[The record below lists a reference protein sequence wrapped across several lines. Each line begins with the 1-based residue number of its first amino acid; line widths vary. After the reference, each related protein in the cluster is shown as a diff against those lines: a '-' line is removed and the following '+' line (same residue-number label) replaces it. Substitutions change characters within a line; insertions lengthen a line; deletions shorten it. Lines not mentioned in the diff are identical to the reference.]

1 MREIIK
7 GINKGVIIIKNYYQ
21 QLSELRIA
29 ETRLKTLQEQKELL
43 ETKATKT
50 TSTIKEVVTFGGSS
64 NDKMTDYV
72 IKCEELNK
80 KIETA
85 EEEIRILKKGLQ
97 QMNEILKN
105 ISGIEERVFRLYYIE
120 NKNPTQISFIIPCA
134 RDTVYRYLRKIDK
147 KVKVN
152 TK

>member
-1 MREIIK
+1 M
-7 GINKGVIIIKNYYQ
+7 KNYYQ

-29 ETRLKTLQEQKELL
+29 EARLETLIEKRILL
-43 ETKATKT
+43 EAQATRT
-50 TSTIKEVVTFGGSS
+50 TSQLKEVAIFGTGQSDPMTNYAISS
-64 NDKMTDYV
+64 
-72 IKCEELNK
+72 EELNK
-80 KIETA
+80 QIA
-85 EEEIRILKKGLQ
+85 ALEEEIKVLKKGLHL
-97 QMNEILKN
+97 MDEILKN
-105 ISGIEERVFRLYYIE
+105 ISGIEERIFRLYYIE

>member
-1 MREIIK
+1 M
-7 GINKGVIIIKNYYQ
+7 KNYYA

-43 ETKATKT
+43 ETKVTKT
-50 TSTIKEVVTFGGSS
+50 TSSIKEVVAFGGSNS
-64 NDKMTDYV
+64 DKMTDYV
-72 IKCEELNK
+72 IKCEELNN
-80 KIETA
+80 KIE
-85 EEEIRILKKGLQ
+85 EVKEEINVLKKGLS
-97 QMNEILKN
+97 QMENILKH

-134 RDTVYRYLRKIDK
+134 RDTVYRYLRKINNK
-147 KVKVN
+147 MKVN